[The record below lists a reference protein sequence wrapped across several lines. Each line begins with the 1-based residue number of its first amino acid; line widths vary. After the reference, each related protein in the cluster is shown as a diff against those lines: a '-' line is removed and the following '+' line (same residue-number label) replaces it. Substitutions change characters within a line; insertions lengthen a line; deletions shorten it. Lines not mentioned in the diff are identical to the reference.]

1 METFSV
7 AGGRGLVLV
16 VCDLRQQD
24 RSSVAAG
31 EEDGRPAARLTGR
44 WCPQRSELWF
54 QLVDYG
60 NQDLQQTERLDLY
73 RPVCDS
79 PLTC

>member
-1 METFSV
+1 MPPNDPTAEQPPFLREQPGV

-31 EEDGRPAARLTGR
+31 EEDSRPAARLTGR
-44 WCPQRSELWF
+44 WCPQRSEVGGF
-54 QLVDYG
+54 VH
-60 NQDLQQTERLDLY
+60 EIAVFCIR
-73 RPVCDS
+73 S
-79 PLTC
+79 